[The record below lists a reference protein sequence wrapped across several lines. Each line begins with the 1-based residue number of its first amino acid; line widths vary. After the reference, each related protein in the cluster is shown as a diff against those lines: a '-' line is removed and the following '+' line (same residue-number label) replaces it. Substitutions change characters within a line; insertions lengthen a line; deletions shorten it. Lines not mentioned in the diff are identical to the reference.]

1 MRRLLPILLTPLLL
15 VPATASAD
23 TKKALTG
30 PVEIDAESVFPTYHT
45 LGAGIYVITL
55 DWSKVAL
62 LKPERARD
70 ADDPSYEWPVEIDEA
85 VDEARANHMKV
96 AVTITGA
103 PDWANGGHPARYA
116 PKRPADYAD
125 FAVAAARRYPGV
137 HLWTVWQDPSSAKQ
151 LKPNSPARYAS
162 LLDAAYGALK
172 SVSRRND
179 VVGGGSSGNAK
190 SWLKGLRLKGGKRP
204 RLDLY
209 AHGVGT
215 SVKGLN
221 QLNGRVRK
229 AFASHPKLFL
239 TGYTTK
245 SPTQLKA
252 TLKQI
257 RRQSF
262 VYSLQMDFAA
272 LANPDTAAHTKLFT
286 PYRNN

>member
-1 MRRLLPILLTPLLL
+1 MRRFLPILLAPLLL
-15 VPATASAD
+15 APAAAAD
-23 TKKALTG
+23 TKKSLSG
-30 PVEIDAESVFPTYHT
+30 PVEIEAESVFPTYHT
-45 LGAGIYVITL
+45 LGAGIYVATL
-55 DWSKVAL
+55 DWSQVAL

-70 ADDPSYEWPVEIDEA
+70 ADDPSYEWPAEIDEA

-116 PKRPADYAD
+116 PKDPADYAD

-137 HLWTVWQDPSSAKQ
+137 HLWIAWQDPSSAKQ
-151 LKPNSPARYAS
+151 LRPSSPARYAP

-172 SVSRRND
+172 SVSRKN
-179 VVGGGSSGNAK
+179 VVAGGGSSGNAK
-190 SWLKGLRLKGGKRP
+190 SWLKGLKLKGGKRP

-209 AHGVGT
+209 AHDVGS

-221 QLNGRVRK
+221 KLNGQVRK
-229 AFASHPKLFL
+229 AFPRHPRLFL
-239 TGYTTK
+239 SGYATK
-245 SPTQLKA
+245 SPTRLKA

-257 RRQSF
+257 HKASF
-262 VYSLQMDFAA
+262 VYSLQMDFAG
-272 LANPDTAAHTKLFT
+272 LANPDTGAHTKLFT